1 MTQIL
6 RQMCWEI
13 LFVWPLWGSVKGCSA
28 LSCQDLSFLVGRRSA
43 VPSIIRSLFPLL
55 SFSSIFSQASWLASG
70 HAGLHTLSRLLFF
83 VVFAFRAGRQT
94 EKEKDSQQ
102 DSDSIHPL
110 HFLAN
115 TRGVKLPWSPMKYIR
130 R

>member
-1 MTQIL
+1 MRCLAKI
-6 RQMCWEI
+6 C
-13 LFVWPLWGSVKGCSA
+13 F
-28 LSCQDLSFLVGRRSA
+28 FLVGRRSA

-55 SFSSIFSQASWLASG
+55 SFSSIFSQASWLASR
-70 HAGLHTLSRLLFF
+70 HAGLHALSRLLLF

-110 HFLAN
+110 HSLAN